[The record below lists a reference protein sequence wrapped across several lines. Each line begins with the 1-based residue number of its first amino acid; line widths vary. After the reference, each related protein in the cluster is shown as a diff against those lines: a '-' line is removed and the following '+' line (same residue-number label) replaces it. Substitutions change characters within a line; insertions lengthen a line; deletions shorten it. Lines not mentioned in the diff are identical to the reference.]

1 MREAPEGA
9 GSHTQLELIV
19 MSIFYVLIPDIGHYH
34 LLIKSDRGHKVT

>member
-19 MSIFYVLIPDIGHYH
+19 MSIFYVLIPDIA
-34 LLIKSDRGHKVT
+34 ITITSSNPIVVTK